1 MGDVQTCRLIDL
13 PRFSDGRGSLSF
25 IEPPLLPFEIQRVYY
40 LYDLPAGAVRG
51 AHGHRR
57 LEQLIVAVTGS
68 LDVELDDGRSRRVF
82 HLSRP
87 DQGLY
92 VTPMMWRH
100 LRNFSNGAVA
110 MVLASL
116 RFDEADYFRHYDDFL
131 AEVHRG

>member
-1 MGDVQTCRLIDL
+1 MGDVSTCRLIDL
-13 PRFSDGRGSLSF
+13 PKFSDGRGSLSF

-57 LEQLIVAVTGS
+57 LEQLIVAVSGS
-68 LDVELDDGRSRRVF
+68 LEVELDDGRARRVF
-82 HLSRP
+82 TLTRP

-100 LRNFSNGAVA
+100 LRHFSDGAVA

-116 RFDEADYFRHYDDFL
+116 RFDEADYFRNYDDFL
-131 AEVHRG
+131 AEVHR